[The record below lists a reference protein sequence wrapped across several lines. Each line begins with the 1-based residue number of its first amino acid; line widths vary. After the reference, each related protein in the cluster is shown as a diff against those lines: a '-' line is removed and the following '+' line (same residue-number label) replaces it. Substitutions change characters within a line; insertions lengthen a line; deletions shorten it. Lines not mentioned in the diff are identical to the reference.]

1 MEEEMKEK
9 INNDNAAKSCK
20 GKMTTIGG
28 QALLEGLMMI
38 GPGKLAMA
46 VRKPDGTI
54 HVESSPIGKSSK
66 ATKIPFLR
74 GSVKIF
80 RQMVTGTKYLMKSA
94 NFADVEEV
102 NIKPLVSETIPEGLS
117 GEDEN
122 VSNQSEDI
130 INQNILSDE
139 LKSMMDKKP
148 HKNIKKAEKKK
159 KGPGMIERVL
169 SEHTEIVLYLSAIFG
184 ILLSVGLFILL
195 PNLITSLIDRFIGL
209 PGNRIFYALIEGV
222 IRITI
227 FITYLALASKIKDI
241 KRVWMYHGAE
251 HKTIAC
257 YESNKPLTV
266 ENVRGF
272 SKHHPRCGTAFMF
285 IILIVSIILFSF
297 IPRTNF
303 ILLNMLIRLALVP
316 LLAGIS
322 YEIIHL
328 AAKHD
333 NFITRTL
340 SWPGLMLQRLT
351 TSEPDDLMLEV
362 AIAAMMPVIPEDRKS
377 DNW

>member
-1 MEEEMKEK
+1 MEEKIKETLEEK
-9 INNDNAAKSCK
+9 NTNSCK

-38 GPGKLAMA
+38 GPKKLAMA

-54 HVESSPIGKSSK
+54 HVESSLIGKSSK
-66 ATKIPFLR
+66 AAKIPFLR

-80 RQMVTGTKYLMKSA
+80 RQMVTGTRYLMKSA
-94 NFADVEEV
+94 NFADVEETAV
-102 NIKPLVSETIPEGLS
+102 HPVIADPSYSEVSEDSVVIS
-117 GEDEN
+117 
-122 VSNQSEDI
+122 SEADNKN
-130 INQNILSDE
+130 NQNILSDE
-139 LKSMMDKKP
+139 LKLKMDKKSL
-148 HKNIKKAEKKK
+148 HKNDSGERSKKA
-159 KGPGMIERVL
+159 PGMIERVL
-169 SEHTEIVLYLSAIFG
+169 TEHSEIALYLSAIFG
-184 ILLSVGLFILL
+184 IFLSVGLFILL
-195 PNLITSLIDRFIGL
+195 PNLITDLLDRFIGL
-209 PGNRIFYALIEGV
+209 PESRIINSLIEGI
-222 IRITI
+222 IRISI
-227 FITYLALASKIKDI
+227 FVAYLALASRIKDI

-257 YESNKPLTV
+257 YENNKPLTV

-297 IPRTNF
+297 IPRTDF
-303 ILLNMLIRLALVP
+303 ILINMLIRLALVP

-333 NFITRTL
+333 NLITRSL

-351 TSEPDDLMLEV
+351 TSEPDDSMLEV
-362 AIAAMMPVIPEDRKS
+362 AIAAMMPVIPEDRIS

>member
-1 MEEEMKEK
+1 MQKSYN
-9 INNDNAAKSCK
+9 INKSCK
-20 GKMTTIGG
+20 EKMTTIGG

-38 GPGKLAMA
+38 GPKKLAMA

-54 HVESSPIGKSSK
+54 HVESSIIGKSSK

-94 NFADVEEV
+94 SFADVED
-102 NIKPLVSETIPEGLS
+102 IKPIPVVSDSSGMTIS
-117 GEDEN
+117 DEN
-122 VSNQSEDI
+122 TVAVNDENISNRQS
-130 INQNILSDE
+130 ILSDE
-139 LKSMMDKKP
+139 MKSMMDKRASSNVKG
-148 HKNIKKAEKKK
+148 AAKKK

-169 SEHTEIVLYLSAIFG
+169 SEHTDIVLYLSAIFG
-184 ILLSVGLFILL
+184 IFLSVGLFILL
-195 PNLITSLIDRFIGL
+195 PNLITGLADKFIGL
-209 PGNRIFYALIEGV
+209 PDNRIILSLIEGL

-227 FITYLALASKIKDI
+227 FIAYLALASKIKDI

-257 YESNKPLTV
+257 YENNKPLTV
-266 ENVRGF
+266 ENVRAF

-285 IILIVSIILFSF
+285 IILIVSIILFAF
-297 IPRTNF
+297 IPRTDF
-303 ILLNMLIRLALVP
+303 ILINMIIRLALVP

-333 NFITRTL
+333 NVFTRAL

-362 AIAAMMPVIPEDRKS
+362 AIAAMLPVIPEDQIS

>member
-1 MEEEMKEK
+1 MQKSYSK
-9 INNDNAAKSCK
+9 DKSCK
-20 GKMTTIGG
+20 EKMTTIGG

-38 GPGKLAMA
+38 GPKKLAMA

-102 NIKPLVSETIPEGLS
+102 GTLPVVSDSTVMDLS
-117 GEDEN
+117 EENDVATGDEI
-122 VSNQSEDI
+122 VSNRQS
-130 INQNILSDE
+130 ILSDE
-139 LKSMMDKKP
+139 MKSMMDKGSSSGTKG
-148 HKNIKKAEKKK
+148 EGKKK

-169 SEHTEIVLYLSAIFG
+169 SEHTDIVLYLSAIFG
-184 ILLSVGLFILL
+184 IFLSVGLFILL
-195 PNLITSLIDRFIGL
+195 PNLITGLLGRFISL
-209 PGNRIFYALIEGV
+209 PDSGIILSLIEGV

-227 FITYLALASKIKDI
+227 FVAYLALASKIKDI

-257 YESNKPLTV
+257 YENNKPLTV

-285 IILIVSIILFSF
+285 IILIVSIILFAF
-297 IPRTNF
+297 IPRTDY
-303 ILLNMLIRLALVP
+303 ILINMMIRLALVP

-333 NFITRTL
+333 NVVTRTL

-351 TSEPDDLMLEV
+351 TSEPDDSMLEV
-362 AIAAMMPVIPEDRKS
+362 AIAAMLPVIPEDQIS